1 MPMFQNSQDT
11 DAHGSTFNDVGRDQ
25 INIVNTNNA
34 GAMQH
39 YSCAFVYSISDYRSL
54 GATTTGS

>member
-1 MPMFQNSQDT
+1 MFQNSQYT

-25 INIVNTNNA
+25 IVVNINNA
-34 GAMQH
+34 GAMQSYFYAVCCSLIFDH
-39 YSCAFVYSISDYRSL
+39 RSL